1 MQKILKVRIDNVS
14 LDEAAEKVLKW
25 ARGWGW
31 RKKMVTTPNPEIIL
45 EALKNQKFRRALNK
59 AGLNTPDGTGI
70 LWAAKYKRIT
80 EKNRSKFIKLV
91 KWIFSLLTVFFYPP
105 YIRSE
110 FKERVTGADLVMEI
124 CKRISENEDD
134 RENLKIFML
143 GAREGVAE
151 KAKKVLEEKYK
162 GLRISGTWAGT
173 PLPRDEKQIIRK
185 INDSEADILFVAYGA
200 PAQELWITRN
210 LKKLKTIKVA
220 LGIGGTFDYIAG
232 VRKRSPLWMQKI
244 GLEWFY
250 RLIIQ
255 PSRIKRIYNA
265 TIKFPLKV
273 FRSTVGS

>member
-1 MQKILKVRIDNVS
+1 MQKILKVKVDNVS
-14 LDEAAEKVLKW
+14 LDEAAEKVLRW

-45 EALKNQKFRRALNK
+45 EARKNQKFRRALNK

-70 LWAAKYKRIT
+70 LWAAKYKKIT
-80 EKNRSKFIKLV
+80 EKNRSRTIKFF
-91 KWIFSLLTVFFYPP
+91 KWIFSLATILFYPK

-124 CKRISENEDD
+124 CKRISEDEKD
-134 RENLKIFML
+134 RDSLKIFML

-151 KAKKVLEEKYK
+151 KAKKVLEEKYE
-162 GLRISGTWAGT
+162 GLKISGTWAGT

-200 PAQELWITRN
+200 PAQELWIARN
-210 LKKLKTIKVA
+210 LKKLKTVKVA

-232 VRKRSPLWMQKI
+232 VRKRSPIWMQKA
-244 GLEWFY
+244 GLEWLY

-255 PSRIKRIYNA
+255 PSRIKRIYTA
-265 TIKFPLKV
+265 TIRFPIVILKQN
-273 FRSTVGS
+273 